1 MIPRSSQSKPP
12 RLAERLLLRFLRHE
26 LAEEVLG
33 DLEEKFYVVA
43 EKKSLF
49 RATLN
54 YWYQVVN
61 YLRPFAIAKSKG
73 SINSNNLDMYTNYI
87 KTAGRHL
94 WKNKLHSFINTAG
107 LSGGMAVAI
116 IIGLWIWDELSYN
129 KYHQNYRNVAQVI
142 QNVSNNG
149 EVQTWRS
156 VPYPLADEL
165 RSSYGSDFKEVILTS
180 GQWEMIM
187 AVGDKKLTKTGLFV
201 EPELPE
207 VLTLKMLA
215 GNRNSLHDPASI
227 LISASLARAYFGDGD
242 PIGQQ
247 IQIDNR
253 MNVFVTGVYEDL
265 PMNSTFKDVSFFASW
280 KLYYDATEWVRTMAD
295 PWRPNAFQ
303 VFVELPENA
312 DISTIST
319 KIKDAKLKKVNPE
332 LAKKQPALFLDPMS
346 NWHLYSD
353 FENGVNVGGRIKY
366 VWMFGIIGGFVLVM
380 ACINF
385 MNLSTARSEKRAR
398 EIGIRKA
405 IGSRRSQLIAQF
417 FTESVLVAT
426 LSFVVAIIVVQL
438 SIPFFN
444 QVADKQLTLL
454 WSSPV
459 FWLIGIGF
467 TLFTG
472 IVAGI
477 YPALYLSS
485 IQSVKALKGTYK
497 AGRMAAIPRK
507 VLVVVQFSISFI
519 LIVGTLVV
527 FKQIEYARNRPLGYD
542 SNGLVAMPLLTN
554 DIHAHFEAV
563 ETELAN
569 TGVIVEMAESESP
582 LTSTWSTTSGFD
594 WPGKDPALSVDFP
607 SVGVSFDFGRTIG
620 WEVVQG
626 RDFSRDF
633 GSDSSAV
640 ILNEAAMTFMSLP
653 NPVGETIKWF
663 GTPLKVVGVVKDVI
677 ANSPYEP
684 VAPTVYYINN
694 DPGNY
699 VIARLNPA
707 VSSSAAMEAIEEV
720 FTKFNPSQPF
730 EYQFVDETYARK
742 FGNEQRIGKLAT
754 AFASLAIF
762 ISCLGIFGLAAFVAE
777 QRNKEIGVRKVL
789 GATLFDLWKLLS
801 RDFAVLVTI
810 SCCVSIP
817 LAYYFLAGWLD
828 NYEYHTTL
836 NGWVFGVT
844 FGATLFI
851 TLATV
856 SYQTI
861 RAAMANPGRSLRSE

>member
-1 MIPRSSQSKPP
+1 MKKPLAP
-12 RLAERLLLRFLRHE
+12 PKLAERLLSKLLRDD

-33 DLEEKFYVVA
+33 DLEEKFYATV
-43 EKKSLF
+43 EKKSTW
-49 RATLN
+49 RAKLN
-54 YWYQVVN
+54 YWYQAFN
-61 YLRPFAIAKSKG
+61 YLRPFALRKRSY
-73 SINSNNLDMYTNYI
+73 NSNKMDMLSNYI

-94 WKNKLHSFINTAG
+94 RKNKLHSFINTAG

-116 IIGLWIWDELSYN
+116 LIGLWIWDELSYN
-129 KYHQNYRNVAQVI
+129 KYHENYEHVAQVI

-149 EVQTWRS
+149 EIQTWRTA
-156 VPYPLADEL
+156 PYPLAEEL

-201 EPELPE
+201 EPKLPE

-215 GNRNSLHDPASI
+215 GNRNGLQEPASI
-227 LISASLARAYFGDGD
+227 LLSASLARAYFGDAD

-247 IQIDNR
+247 IQVDNR

-265 PMNSTFKDVSFFASW
+265 PSNSTFKDVSFFAPW
-280 KLYYDATEWVRTMAD
+280 RLYYDATEWVRTMSD
-295 PWRPNAFQ
+295 PWRPNAFHI
-303 VFVELPENA
+303 FVELPENA
-312 DISTIST
+312 DLSGISD
-319 KIKDAKLKKVNPE
+319 KIKDAKLKKVSAE
-332 LAKKQPALFLDPMS
+332 LAKKQPQLFLDPMS
-346 NWHLYSD
+346 KWHLYSD
-353 FENGVNVGGRIKY
+353 FENGINVGGRIKY
-366 VWMFGIIGGFVLVM
+366 VWMFGIIGGFVLLM

-405 IGSRRSQLIAQF
+405 IGSHRSHLIAQF

-426 LSFVVAIIVVQL
+426 LSFVLAIIIVQL
-438 SIPFFN
+438 SMPFFN
-444 QVADKQLTLL
+444 EVADKEVAIL
-454 WSSPV
+454 WNSTV
-459 FWLIGIGF
+459 FWMIGIGF

-472 IVAGI
+472 LIAGS

-485 IQSVKALKGTYK
+485 IQSVRALKGTYK
-497 AGRMAAIPRK
+497 AGRMATIPRK

-527 FKQIEYARNRPLGYD
+527 FKQIEFARNRPLGYD

-554 DIHAHFEAV
+554 DIHNHFEAV
-563 ETELAN
+563 KTELTN
-569 TGVIVEMAESESP
+569 TGTIVEMAESESP

-607 SVGVSFDFGRTIG
+607 TVGVSFDFGKTIG
-620 WEVVQG
+620 WEIVQG
-626 RDFSRDF
+626 RDFSKDF

-640 ILNEAAMTFMSLP
+640 ILNEAATAFMSLP
-653 NPVGETIKWF
+653 NPVGETVKWF
-663 GTPLKVVGVVKDVI
+663 GDPLKVVGVVKDVI
-677 ANSPYEP
+677 ASSPYEP

-694 DPGNY
+694 DAGNY
-699 VIARLNPA
+699 VVARINPTA
-707 VSSSAAMEAIEEV
+707 SSKEALATIETV

-730 EYQFVDETYARK
+730 EYQFVDEAYARK
-742 FGNEQRIGKLAT
+742 FGNEQRIGKLAS

-762 ISCLGIFGLAAFVAE
+762 ISCLGIFGLASFVAE
-777 QRNKEIGVRKVL
+777 QRTKEIGVRKVL
-789 GATLFDLWKLLS
+789 GASLFDLWTLLS
-801 RDFAVLVTI
+801 RDFAALVALA
-810 SCCVSIP
+810 CLVAIP
-817 LAYYFLAGWLD
+817 LAYYFLADWLD
-828 NYEYHTTL
+828 NYEYHTALSWWPFVATL
-836 NGWVFGVT
+836 AG
-844 FGATLFI
+844 TLFI

-861 RAAMANPGRSLRSE
+861 RAAMVNPGRSLKSE